1 MGTNYEYIGQNSLI
15 KEIPESLVKSFFY
28 EAGGDMNLVHSSQI
42 KLVASEK
49 STLAGFVTGTYDYN
63 KIVANSFYVDKPFR
77 NQGIGKGLLLELLS
91 KAESENLNGL
101 KIIKM
106 TPSSIACVSSLKNQ
120 CSNSGLIFDIHDG
133 DYLRY
138 ASIRFS

>member
-1 MGTNYEYIGQNSLI
+1 MSINYEYIGQNSLI

-28 EAGGDMNLVHSSQI
+28 EAGGDMNLVHSSPI

-49 STLAGFVTGTYDYN
+49 STLAGFVTADYSY
-63 KIVANSFYVDKPFR
+63 KEIVANSFYVDKSFR
-77 NQGIGKGLLLELLS
+77 NQGIGKELLLRLLS

-106 TPSSIACVSSLKNQ
+106 TPSSIACVSSLRNR
-120 CSNSGLIFDIHDG
+120 CSNSSLIFDIHDG
-133 DYLRY
+133 DYFRH